1 MDRYLVIS
9 SDGHA
14 GLPPEQYRDY
24 VDPQYREEFD
34 RQLAAAIA
42 ERAAAENAFLIS
54 EFNTKWRAENA
65 GGLDGAWDSA
75 IRNKVM
81 DDDGVTAVRRQSGTA
96 MGRCARLQP
105 LAFRILPGRAG
116 APHRHGAVPGAVGR

>member
-14 GLPPEQYRDY
+14 GLPPERYRDY
-24 VDPQYREEFD
+24 VDPQYRDEFD

-65 GGLDGAWDSA
+65 DGLDGAWDSA
-75 IRNKVM
+75 MRNKVM
-81 DDDGVTAVRRQSGTA
+81 DADGVTAEVLFTDGITEMLAYGTA
-96 MGRCARLQP
+96 VVVEP
-105 LAFRILPGRAG
+105 ID
-116 APHRHGAVPGAVGR
+116 

>member
-14 GLPPEQYRDY
+14 GLPPERYRDY

-54 EFNTKWRAENA
+54 EFNTKWRPITPTASTA
-65 GGLDGAWDSA
+65 PG
-75 IRNKVM
+75 IRRPAT
-81 DDDGVTAVRRQSGTA
+81 G
-96 MGRCARLQP
+96 
-105 LAFRILPGRAG
+105 
-116 APHRHGAVPGAVGR
+116 